1 MNVLS
6 LQNSEKL
13 DRQNN
18 PDYKWTGALKLN
30 FLSLSLFLQ
39 KIIHCIIHI
48 FNEICQEF
56 DCKAEDLKDLGEL
69 GHGAY
74 GVVQKMKLESN
85 ETMMAVKVDILL
97 FVVLFMQ
104 LCSLIGY
111 GWGWQPRVPWF

>member
-30 FLSLSLFLQ
+30 FLSFVPLENNT
-39 KIIHCIIHI
+39 CIIHI

-74 GVVQKMKLESN
+74 GVVQKMKLEST